1 MNKHVRALAKVAV
14 VSALFF
20 ASSCSSPAGGDGPDV
35 PGGSVPN
42 VSSPETRLGPG
53 GVVWTRRTSGTL
65 SGLISVTSGNGLIVV
80 TGNNGVILT
89 SADGVD
95 WTLRKTGV
103 DAAINHVIW
112 TGAKFI
118 AVGDSGT
125 ILTSTDGTTWSLRNK
140 SPDYHLES
148 VAWNGKTFVTV
159 GGLFI
164 NSGLSTTTILSS
176 VDGETWTKESGGHGI
191 LFGVAWGGIAFLAAG
206 YNYDFSTVEDHSTPV
221 TYLSLDGKRWDVVNA
236 DVEQYNAF
244 TNVIHDGRR
253 FVAVGG
259 SRRLQDPF
267 ATLYFTSDFNKWT
280 AASLPT
286 RNTLEGIAFTGSEY
300 VAVGKQGTIVM
311 SDSNG
316 LWKERVSGVVADLNG
331 VAGTSVGWQLVAVGD
346 SGTLLTSPCGK
357 KVSPSNP
364 PARHPLVGT
373 WKHEQDIIVHAN
385 GSETA
390 VSTDSLPTLS
400 FSFAEDSSL
409 LLYVVFHSE
418 LVRTFEGTWTTQ
430 GDQLT
435 ISSPA
440 FSGGATRYS
449 LAGTTL
455 TMSFP
460 DTQGQEAVTRKQV
473 YLRQ

>member
-1 MNKHVRALAKVAV
+1 MIKHVKTLASVGVLSVLLFACDRA
-14 VSALFF
+14 
-20 ASSCSSPAGGDGPDV
+20 ASTGDGLEGPE
-35 PGGSVPN
+35 GSVPN
-42 VSSPETRLGPG
+42 VSNPETGLAPG
-53 GVVWTRRTSGTL
+53 GVVWTRRNSGTM

-95 WTLRKTGV
+95 WTLRTTGV

-112 TGAKFI
+112 TGGKFI
-118 AVGDSGT
+118 AVGDSGS
-125 ILTSTDGTTWSLRNK
+125 ILTSTNGTTWSLRNK
-140 SPDYHLES
+140 SSDYHLES

-164 NSGLSTTTILSS
+164 HSGLSTTTILTSA
-176 VDGETWTKESGGHGI
+176 DGETWTKESGGHGI
-191 LFGVAWGGIAFLAAG
+191 LFGVAWGGIAFLATG

-221 TYLSLDGKRWDVVNA
+221 AYLSLDGKNWDVVNA
-236 DVEQYNAF
+236 DVVQYNAF
-244 TNVIHDGRR
+244 TNVIHDGKR

-267 ATLYFTSDFNKWT
+267 ATIYSTSDFNKWT
-280 AASLPT
+280 SASLPT
-286 RNTLEGIAFTGSEY
+286 KDTLEGIAFTGSEY
-300 VAVGKQGTIVM
+300 VAVGKQGTIIM
-311 SDSNG
+311 SDLNG
-316 LWKERVSGVVADLNG
+316 RWKARTSGVVADLNG

-346 SGTLLTSPCGK
+346 NGTLLTSPCGK
-357 KVSPSNP
+357 RVSPSS
-364 PARHPLVGT
+364 PARHALVGT
-373 WKHEQDIIVHAN
+373 WKHKEDIIVRAN
-385 GSETA
+385 GSETVA
-390 VSTDSLPTLS
+390 PTDSLPTFI
-400 FSFAEDSSL
+400 FSFAEDNSL
-409 LLYVVFHSE
+409 LLYVLLHSE
-418 LVRTFEGTWTTQ
+418 LLQTFEGTWTAK

-440 FSGGATRYS
+440 FSGGAARYS

-460 DTQGQEAVTRKQV
+460 DTVGQETVTRKQI